1 MWYFSQ
7 GGDDLSNAGGVSI
20 SLALGWSVR
29 YHLGSLAMGSLLIAI
44 ITLIKVVFEYLVAKY
59 EAMTQSDGAVYK
71 MVTCCIRCVIWS
83 LDSYVKFINKNA
95 YIQIALQSSS
105 FCTSAW

>member
-59 EAMTQSDGAVYK
+59 EAMA
-71 MVTCCIRCVIWS
+71 
-83 LDSYVKFINKNA
+83 
-95 YIQIALQSSS
+95 
-105 FCTSAW
+105 